1 MKSWALL
8 FAVVL
13 VSVLLPGIGGCGA
26 KPEKPA
32 ANLTQDLKDKD
43 EAVRSY
49 AARELGKVSGGQAKE
64 AVHALTEA
72 LKDTSA
78 YVRQAA
84 VKSLAAHGTN
94 ARDAVPALQK
104 ALKDSDEGVRLEAQD
119 ALKKIQ

>member
-1 MKSWALL
+1 MKSWMFQFSVTLMVG
-8 FAVVL
+8 VV
-13 VSVLLPGIGGCGA
+13 GCGQT
-26 KPEKPA
+26 PDKPA
-32 ANLTQDLKDKD
+32 ANLIQDLKDKD

-49 AARELGKVSGGQAKE
+49 AARELGKAGGAQAKE
-64 AVHALTEA
+64 AVQALTEA
-72 LKDTSA
+72 LKDSSS

-84 VKSLAAHGTN
+84 AKSLGTHGAS